1 MKSEHIYLRSLLVSD
16 AAIYK
21 KSVDDKEIMLMTGT
35 KGQYSI
41 EQIETH
47 IKAIINDETREDYA
61 ICLNETKEM
70 IGELSILS
78 IDQDNKSAG
87 FRIALNNQKVIGK
100 GFGSEATKLVIQYVF
115 EELKLNRLQ
124 LEVFS
129 HNPRGIR
136 AYEKCGFVKEG
147 VLREAL
153 FYDGTYSDEIIMS
166 IIRKDYKK

>member
-1 MKSEHIYLRSLLVSD
+1 MKSEHIYLRPLLVSD

-21 KSVDDKEIMLMTGT
+21 KSMDDKEIMLMTGT
-35 KGQYSI
+35 KAQYSI

-100 GFGSEATKLVIQYVF
+100 GFGSEATKLVIQHVF

>member
-1 MKSEHIYLRSLLVSD
+1 MKSEHIYLRPLLVSD

-21 KSVDDKEIMLMTGT
+21 KSMDDKEIMLMTGT
-35 KGQYSI
+35 KDQYSI

-100 GFGSEATKLVIQYVF
+100 GFGSEATKLVIQHVF

-136 AYEKCGFVKEG
+136 TYEKCGFVREG